1 MKHPETLEKH
11 MPTLEHFVVLMFHCL
26 SSETAMNKS
35 CKNIFAQ
42 KGREFDKIPPTRDA
56 LVLHT
61 KRAIM

>member
-11 MPTLEHFVVLMFHCL
+11 MPTLERFVVLMYDRA
-26 SSETAMNKS
+26 SPETAVDKARKIM
-35 CKNIFAQ
+35 FAQ
-42 KGREFDKIPPTRDA
+42 RGRELDKIPPTRDA

>member
-11 MPTLEHFVVLMFHCL
+11 MPTLERFVVLMYGHA
-26 SSETAMNKS
+26 SPETAVNKA
-35 CKNIFAQ
+35 CKIMFAQ
-42 KGREFDKIPPTRDA
+42 KGRELDKIPPTRDA